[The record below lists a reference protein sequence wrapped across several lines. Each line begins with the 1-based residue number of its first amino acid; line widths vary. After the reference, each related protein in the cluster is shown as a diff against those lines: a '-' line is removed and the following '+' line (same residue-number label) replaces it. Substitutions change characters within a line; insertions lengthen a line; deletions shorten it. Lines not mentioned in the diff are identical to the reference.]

1 MSKLLNGLE
10 EVIELIDKWFVLYKK
25 DKKNLEQDLVF
36 KNKAS
41 ELKNVRTKTVASIK
55 DILTKEAGGL
65 DSNFTALETYQTD
78 LEIRRRSIHAF
89 LNKMD
94 LNARPIFMNSAQF
107 DLIQG
112 FLDQTY
118 GFDGLYAT
126 SAEKTQTVFS
136 KISNNYPERVKNH
149 EQYFR
154 SIIPHIGI
162 LISDELEDVIDVV
175 VTPDPTIED
184 TVEPILIE
192 DPIQDDPIQEDPF
205 IIEDNVEDPI
215 VEDNIDF
222 PVDDVATELNSNSA
236 VVNTL
241 LQSKNK
247 TAPLYTAAQQLF
259 ASVTIPSSS
268 EELIVIP
275 MGSYERMHDFLTA
288 FKNLKWSLEQSDA
301 AILEEFHELTNNWSR
316 GPEDLYQK
324 INSISKRTCMSENGS
339 NQLIEPK
346 PIVNHNVVATIGAGE
361 EVGLGAQYSKIDRF
375 ITNEDGRRYKEVEV
389 DPDKLFVKGM
399 DDVDDSGIDP
409 YDIIQG
415 GLGNCYFMCSLSALT
430 KTKGGIKRIKEMI
443 EYNGNGTFTVK
454 LYRPQKE
461 AHIDSFY
468 DENSGEQITQN
479 TKRTTGLELVEVIVS
494 AKVWID
500 KLSDSGDDA
509 IYATSQDAGEL
520 WPLILEKAY
529 AQLLG
534 GYDEIDS
541 GFSQEAFEIL
551 TGTPRR
557 SFDFSRDL
565 DRAKQE
571 LLDAYQSGSGVT
583 FATPPNMDGNT
594 ALDDNGVE
602 LRGNA
607 GELIK
612 KTYPEDGDERIVAG
626 HAYALDR
633 IDNGIVKMI
642 NPHGNNH
649 ITNMPIDSL
658 HKYFSRVVVDY

>member
-1 MSKLLNGLE
+1 MSTLLNGLE
-10 EVIELIDKWFVLYKK
+10 EVIELIDKWFGFYKQ
-25 DKKNLEQDLVF
+25 DKKNLEQDKVLRDR
-36 KNKAS
+36 AT
-41 ELKNVRTKTVASIK
+41 ELIGVRAKTVNSIK
-55 DILTKEAGGL
+55 DILTKEDGGL
-65 DSNFTALETYQTD
+65 DGSFVALENYKAD
-78 LEIRRRSIHAF
+78 LETRRKAIHTF
-89 LNKMD
+89 LNSMD
-94 LNARPIFMNSAQF
+94 LDARPIFMSPAQF

-112 FLDQTY
+112 FLDKTY
-118 GFDGLYAT
+118 GFDSLYAT
-126 SAEKTQTVFS
+126 SDEKIQNIFS
-136 KISNNYPERVKNH
+136 KTSNNYPKRIKNH

-162 LISDELEDVIDVV
+162 LISEEPEDITDTVIPPPPPVV
-175 VTPDPTIED
+175 DTIE
-184 TVEPILIE
+184 T
-192 DPIQDDPIQEDPF
+192 DPIPEETTDIPEEVITTDLPTTP
-205 IIEDNVEDPI
+205 
-215 VEDNIDF
+215 
-222 PVDDVATELNSNSA
+222 TEVNSNSA
-236 VVNTL
+236 FVNKL

-247 TAPLYTAAQQLF
+247 VAPLFATAQNLF
-259 ASVTIPSSS
+259 ASVTIPSND
-268 EELIVIP
+268 EELVIIP
-275 MGSYERMHDFLTA
+275 MSSYEQMHHFLTA
-288 FKNLKWSLEQSDA
+288 YKNLKWSLDQSDTA
-301 AILEEFHELTNNWSR
+301 VLEEFNQLTNNWSKA
-316 GPEDLYQK
+316 PADLYQR
-324 INSISKRTCMSENGS
+324 ITAISKRTRMSEDGS

-346 PIVNHNVVATIGAGE
+346 PIVNHNVVATIGVGE
-361 EVGLGAQYSKIDRF
+361 EIGLGAQYSKIDRF
-375 ITNEDGRRYKEVEV
+375 VTNEDGRRYQEVEV
-389 DPDKLFVKGM
+389 GPEQLFIKGA

-415 GLGNCYFMCSLSALT
+415 GLGDCYFMCSLSALT

-443 EYNGNGTFTVK
+443 RYNNDGTFTVK

-468 DENSGEQITQN
+468 DEASGKTIKQN
-479 TKRTTGLELVEVIVS
+479 TKRTTGLELVEVVVS
-494 AKVWID
+494 AKIWID
-500 KLSDSGDDA
+500 KLSDSGDKA

-541 GFSQEAFEIL
+541 GFSQEAFQTL

-557 SFDFSRDL
+557 SFDFSRDI

-571 LLDAYQSGSGVT
+571 LLQAYESGSGVT
-583 FATPPNMDGNT
+583 FATPPNMGGNT
-594 ALDDNGVE
+594 AVDENGNE

-626 HAYALDR
+626 HAYALDS
-633 IDNGIVKMI
+633 IDNGIVKLI

-649 ITNMPIDSL
+649 IKNLPVDSL